1 MFVVR
6 RKKIVEVISG
16 LKEEVW
22 EYITGIS
29 AQWKIVQT
37 SKFSTT
43 ALKFQSATA
52 AQSWLNKHIDTVP
65 GINSDSV
72 RVEQL
77 LDERKD
83 YGEKEIGDE

>member
-37 SKFSTT
+37 SKFST
-43 ALKFQSATA
+43 
-52 AQSWLNKHIDTVP
+52 
-65 GINSDSV
+65 
-72 RVEQL
+72 
-77 LDERKD
+77 
-83 YGEKEIGDE
+83 YY